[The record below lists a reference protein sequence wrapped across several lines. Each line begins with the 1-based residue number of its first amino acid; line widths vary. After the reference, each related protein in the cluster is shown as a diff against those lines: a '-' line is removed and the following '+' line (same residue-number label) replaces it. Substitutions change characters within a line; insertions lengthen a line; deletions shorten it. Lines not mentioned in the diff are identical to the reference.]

1 MDELEV
7 RQTFC
12 FRSVE
17 KKKKRGAVFRT
28 RRRFS
33 NNTQTILV
41 KTDQSQSGH
50 QRKAVH
56 FHFLYVITE
65 FQNYH
70 ICYSVEE
77 NSKKLISLVLDLTRT
92 NLKAIRTLS
101 TIVAQKTG
109 TRQNSSEHVYKSL
122 T

>member
-17 KKKKRGAVFRT
+17 KKKRGAVFRS

-41 KTDQSQSGH
+41 KTYQSQSGH

-65 FQNYH
+65 FQIYH

-77 NSKKLISLVLDLTRT
+77 NSKKLISLVLDLIRT
-92 NLKAIRTLS
+92 NLKS
-101 TIVAQKTG
+101 
-109 TRQNSSEHVYKSL
+109 NSNVVNNCCAEDWHEAKF
-122 T
+122 